1 MEKQP
6 EKWRKGMTGEG
17 YELYSFYE
25 GGIVNKDIFNNN
37 KNKMLVGNNAGY
49 PRI

>member
-1 MEKQP
+1 M
-6 EKWRKGMTGEG
+6 MGEG

-25 GGIVNKDIFNNN
+25 GGIVNKDIFNNS